1 MLKDDETPIVEL
13 VRQMRDEV
21 PLFRLILVVG
31 MTNVG
36 SFLASIFFA
45 TVILPALAADIG
57 GLTGLGEEM
66 IAGAQESAELIWGAL
81 T

>member
-1 MLKDDETPIVEL
+1 
-13 VRQMRDEV
+13 
-21 PLFRLILVVG
+21 
-31 MTNVG
+31 MTNIG

-45 TVILPALAADIG
+45 TVLLPWLAADIG

-66 IAGAQESAELIWGAL
+66 IAGAQESAELIWGVL